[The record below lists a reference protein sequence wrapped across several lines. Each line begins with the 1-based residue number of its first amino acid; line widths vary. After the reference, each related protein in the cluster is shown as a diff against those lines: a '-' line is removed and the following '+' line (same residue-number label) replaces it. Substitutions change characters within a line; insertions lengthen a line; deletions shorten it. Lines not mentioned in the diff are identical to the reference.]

1 MSGREIHADA
11 SVLDDIRTE
20 LQELGRLLR
29 DATEP
34 VTGHG
39 EDITE
44 GAQQFSGSLTHGVAA
59 FTLSWTA
66 AFDATSETAGNI
78 AANVGG
84 FSVDLEALD
93 LGSR

>member
-1 MSGREIHADA
+1 MSDRDILADA
-11 SVLDDIRTE
+11 STLDDVRHE
-20 LQELGRLLR
+20 FQELGRLLR
-29 DATEP
+29 DAGEP

-39 EDITE
+39 DDLTD
-44 GAQQFSGSLTHGVAA
+44 GAQQFVGALAHGVAA